1 MLYKLYFNQ
10 KMERIFKNKEKK
22 NRGRKKQSENEI
34 SDPKKTLSNLR
45 ECRS

>member
-10 KMERIFKNKEKK
+10 KMERIFKSKK
-22 NRGRKKQSENEI
+22 KKRRETKKQSVNEI

>member
-1 MLYKLYFNQ
+1 
-10 KMERIFKNKEKK
+10 MERIFKNKEKK
-22 NRGRKKQSENEI
+22 KSRGRKKQSENEI